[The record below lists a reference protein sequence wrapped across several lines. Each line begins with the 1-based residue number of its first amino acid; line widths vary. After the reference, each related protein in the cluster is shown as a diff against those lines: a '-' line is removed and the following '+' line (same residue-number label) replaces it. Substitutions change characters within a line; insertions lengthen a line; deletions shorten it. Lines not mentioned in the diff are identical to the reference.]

1 MTDATTPTVPAG
13 WYPDPAGS
21 ANLRWWNG
29 VAWTDQFQQP
39 YSTEATAAAL
49 KAPEGTKAYTP
60 WIWLVVFLPYVTLP
74 FLFTIDLGSMFD
86 PETLLDDAAMTRAQ
100 LDLFTSPAYLLVSL
114 AGWLAAAATVFFSWL
129 DFKTLRD
136 AGVPK
141 PFHWGFGFISLAGY
155 PVYAIG
161 RAVVT
166 KRRTGHGSAVL
177 WATIIAFVVAF
188 IVGMVWAVIF
198 IGQLMQAAAE
208 LSFSY

>member
-1 MTDATTPTVPAG
+1 MTDATTPSVPAG

-21 ANLRWWNG
+21 ANLRWWDG
-29 VAWTDQFQQP
+29 AAWTDQFQQP
-39 YSTEATAAAL
+39 YSTDATAAAL
-49 KAPEGTKAYTP
+49 KAPEGTKAYNP

-74 FLFTIDLGSMFD
+74 FLFTIDFGSMFD
-86 PETLLDDAAMTRAQ
+86 AETLLDETAATQAQ
-100 LDLFTSPAYLLVSL
+100 LALVTSPAYLVLSL
-114 AGWLAAAATVFFSWL
+114 FGWLTTAATVFFSWL

-141 PFHWGFGFISLAGY
+141 PFHWAFGFISLAGL

-177 WATIIAFVVAF
+177 WATIIAYVVMI
-188 IVGMVWAVIF
+188 IVVIAWTAVLVT
-198 IGQLMQAAAE
+198 QVMQSVME
-208 LSFSY
+208 MSFS